1 MANLPSRLHHTAY
14 VTKDMEAT
22 RHFYEDILGLPL
34 IATWCESDEL
44 WGKVRTYCHCFFGIG
59 DGGAL
64 AFFQF
69 ATKEDE
75 ELFVPDFPSTP
86 FVHLALNVDAE
97 FQAALEKRIVEHKI
111 KANYVLEHGYCRS
124 VYVVDPNGMTVEFT
138 LDDPRAPA
146 GDAERKAKAH
156 DELKRWLAGDWTS
169 NNNFR
174 EDAVEAAGGGTG
186 GDKVIA

>member
-1 MANLPSRLHHTAY
+1 MAKLPSRLHHTAY

-34 IATWCESDEL
+34 VATWCESDEL

-75 ELFVPDFPSTP
+75 ELFVPDIPATP

-97 FQAALEKRIVEHKI
+97 FQADVEKRIKDHNLD
-111 KANYVLEHGYCRS
+111 ATYVLEHGYCRS
-124 VYVVDPNGMTVEFT
+124 VYVIDPNGMTVEFT
-138 LDDPRAPA
+138 NDDPRAAA
-146 GDAERKAKAH
+146 GDEARKANAH
-156 DELKRWLAGDWTS
+156 AELQRWLAGDWSS

-174 EDAVEAAGGGTG
+174 SEEAA
-186 GDKVIA
+186 A